1 MTEIFQKRGRDSTNF
16 RPEVRH
22 LSCRVSSRRETWIL
36 SWKIEKVVTGLGAI
50 LAVAPLFSLKLD
62 LVLSNIRS
70 EALGITFET
79 EKGEGDGTVIGV

>member
-1 MTEIFQKRGRDSTNF
+1 MTEIFQKRGGDSTSF